1 MKNHVTLCQLGII
14 TLATSSGMHDVVVH
28 RSIFLVGILTV
39 IHQGAACASVSI
51 CFGQTIRRTDILVK
65 DQFT

>member
-28 RSIFLVGILTV
+28 LSWHTHSDSPG
-39 IHQGAACASVSI
+39 GSM
-51 CFGQTIRRTDILVK
+51 CFSQHMFWPNNKED
-65 DQFT
+65 